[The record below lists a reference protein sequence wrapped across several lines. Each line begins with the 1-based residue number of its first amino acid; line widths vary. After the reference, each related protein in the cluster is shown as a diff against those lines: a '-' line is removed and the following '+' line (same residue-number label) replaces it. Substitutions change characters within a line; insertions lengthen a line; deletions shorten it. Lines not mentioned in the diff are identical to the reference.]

1 MSERSNNVVGLGKV
15 RKARERNLRKAVAD
29 ENAVKFGR
37 TKAQKILEST
47 QSEQARKMLDS
58 NRIEEE

>member
-15 RKARERNLRKAVAD
+15 RKARERDLRKAVAE

-37 TKAQKILEST
+37 TKAQKVLEAT
-47 QSEQARKMLDS
+47 QSEQARKMLDN

>member
-15 RKARERNLRKAVAD
+15 RKARERDLRKAVAD

-37 TKAQKILEST
+37 TKAQKVLEAT
-47 QSEQARKMLDS
+47 KSEQARKMLDS

>member
-15 RKARERNLRKAVAD
+15 RKARERDLRKAVA
-29 ENAVKFGR
+29 EKNAVKFGR
-37 TKAQKILEST
+37 TKAQKVLEAT

>member
-1 MSERSNNVVGLGKV
+1 MGLGKV
-15 RKARERNLRKAVAD
+15 RKARERDLRKAVAE

-37 TKAQKILEST
+37 TKAQKVLEAT

>member
-1 MSERSNNVVGLGKV
+1 MSERSYNVVGLGKV
-15 RKARERNLRKAVAD
+15 RKARERDLHKAVAE

-37 TKAQKILEST
+37 TKAQKVLEAT

>member
-1 MSERSNNVVGLGKV
+1 MSERSNNVMGLGKV
-15 RKARERNLRKAVAD
+15 RKARERDLRKAVAD

-37 TKAQKILEST
+37 TKAQKILEAT